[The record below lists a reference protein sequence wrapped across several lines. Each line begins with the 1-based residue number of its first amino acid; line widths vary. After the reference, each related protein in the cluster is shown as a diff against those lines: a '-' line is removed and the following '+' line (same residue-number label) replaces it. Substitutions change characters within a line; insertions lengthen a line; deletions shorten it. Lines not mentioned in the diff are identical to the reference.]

1 MNQIKT
7 VKTIV
12 AIIAILT
19 VLTVNV
25 SAAQTSLS
33 IKVDHNTLASVS
45 PGNVLW
51 AKTYGGATDDRAFYA
66 LTTNDGFLV
75 IGSSRSIVA
84 NTTVGWVLKLNVIGD
99 IIWNKTFLEGWGTE
113 LRYAINL
120 TDGYLLIGNEFFES
134 GKVSGYVARI
144 NNQGDLEW
152 MKILSEGATG
162 KLFSGIAANDGFV
175 VFGLSL
181 QSIGGASSVW
191 AVKLD
196 ITGNIIWS
204 RTYDLS
210 TDSAARS
217 GLLTEDGDYL
227 VAGYSDS
234 KGDRNYDFYLLKLNT
249 NGDIIWNNTYGGDG
263 SQKAYSITR
272 ANDGYVVVGDIQ
284 LPNTATDAWVLKVDQ
299 AGKVLWNRSV
309 GGKAADSAAVISMSE
324 DGNYLVGGFTFSFGE
339 GNRDIFLF
347 KISEKGNVMWSCTQ
361 GDSGYQEAYQV
372 LDAGKN
378 QYIIV
383 GWTDPPTETSLIG
396 KAQYDF
402 YFVKISLQ
410 NTNLNLTILFIAICL
425 LGATVSIIVWRLS
438 KKNNKR

>member
-1 MNQIKT
+1 
-7 VKTIV
+7 
-12 AIIAILT
+12 
-19 VLTVNV
+19 
-25 SAAQTSLS
+25 
-33 IKVDHNTLASVS
+33 
-45 PGNVLW
+45 
-51 AKTYGGATDDRAFYA
+51 
-66 LTTNDGFLV
+66 
-75 IGSSRSIVA
+75 
-84 NTTVGWVLKLNVIGD
+84 
-99 IIWNKTFLEGWGTE
+99 
-113 LRYAINL
+113 L

-134 GKVSGYVARI
+134 GQVSGYVAWI

-181 QSIGGASSVW
+181 QSIGWASSVW

-217 GLLTEDGDYL
+217 GLLTDDGDYL
-227 VAGYSDS
+227 LAGYLDS
-234 KGDRNYDFYLLKLNT
+234 KGDGNYDFYLLKLNT

-284 LPNTATDAWVLKVDQ
+284 LPNSATDAWVLKVDQ

-309 GGKAADSAAVISMSE
+309 GVKAADSAAVISMSE

-372 LDAGKN
+372 LDVGKN

-383 GWTDPPTETSLIG
+383 GWTDPPKETSLIG

-402 YFVKISLQ
+402 YFVKISPQ
-410 NTNLNLTILFIAICL
+410 NANLNLTILFIAICL
-425 LGATVSIIVWRLS
+425 LAATVSIIVWRLS